1 MIAAQPA
8 LPQHGAQQE
17 MCAVPRCRHTEEA
30 EQTCLSLN
38 LLLMQCYRG
47 MPINRINGQYFTSDT
62 IQDQDARS
70 KANISQLNIP
80 HRTNKE
86 KVGKKKNKKVK
97 TIIPEVSLNSPGNSW
112 SQS

>member
-1 MIAAQPA
+1 
-8 LPQHGAQQE
+8 
-17 MCAVPRCRHTEEA
+17 
-30 EQTCLSLN
+30 
-38 LLLMQCYRG
+38 

-62 IQDQDARS
+62 IQHQDARS

-97 TIIPEVSLNSPGNSW
+97 TIIPEVSLNSPGNSEFVE
-112 SQS
+112 SVLSKIIVFCHFTACKMQSRINRVYAVVGASSRECCH

>member
-1 MIAAQPA
+1 
-8 LPQHGAQQE
+8 
-17 MCAVPRCRHTEEA
+17 
-30 EQTCLSLN
+30 
-38 LLLMQCYRG
+38 MQCYRG

-86 KVGKKKNKKVK
+86 KVGKKKNKKSKNDNPRSIAKQSEEFVDSVLSK
-97 TIIPEVSLNSPGNSW
+97 IIVFCHFTACKM
-112 SQS
+112 QSRINRVYAVVGASSRECCH